1 MAKEKKPKKT
11 YTTGFGAPV
20 DNDQNSKAAGPYGPL
35 LIQDTH
41 LLEKLGHFDR
51 ERIPERVVHAKGGGA
66 HGYFEVTAD
75 VTKYTCAKFLSEI
88 GKRTEVLARFSTV
101 GGERGSADAERDPRG
116 FALKFYTE
124 EGNYDMTGN
133 NTPVFFIRDPL
144 KFPDF
149 IHTQKRHPGSNL
161 KDANMFWDFLSL
173 TPESAHQV
181 TILFSD
187 RGTPRTFR
195 NMNGYSSHTFK
206 WYNARGE
213 YYWVKYHFKTEQ
225 GIDNLTRD
233 GAAETKGRDPDH
245 AVRDLYQAIER
256 KDYPS
261 WRLEMQIMTP
271 AEVEKYRFDSFDVTK
286 VWFHADAKPFT
297 IGRLVLD
304 RNPQNYFA
312 EVEQAA
318 FSPANFVSGIAASPD
333 KLLQGRLF
341 SYHDT
346 HIHRLGV
353 NYPMIPVNRPKNA
366 KVNYYQRDGSM
377 NVADDLG
384 DGPNYYPNSFG
395 GPEPEPA
402 AAEPPF
408 AVSGEA
414 RRHPYTHPNDDF
426 FQPGELYRRVM
437 TDTDRDHLV
446 GNITTHLGNTAKR
459 IQLRQAAVF
468 YKCDPE
474 YGSRV
479 AQGLDLDVNQVKGL
493 AGMTAEERAKATAG

>member
-1 MAKEKKPKKT
+1 MKKGKKT
-11 YTTGFGAPV
+11 YTTGFGASV
-20 DNDQNSKAAGPYGPL
+20 DNDQNSKAAGAYGPL

-75 VTKYTCAKFLSEI
+75 VTKYTKAKFLSEI
-88 GKRTEVLARFSTV
+88 GKRTDVFARFSTV

-161 KDANMFWDFLSL
+161 KDASMFWDFLSL
-173 TPESAHQV
+173 TPESVHQV

-206 WYNARGE
+206 WYNAKGE
-213 YYWVKYHFKTEQ
+213 YFWVKYHFKTEQ

-233 GAAETKGRDPDH
+233 EATEMKGKDPDH

-256 KDYPS
+256 GEYPS
-261 WRLEMQIMTP
+261 WRLEMQVITP
-271 AEVEKYRFDSFDVTK
+271 EQAEKYRFDSFDVTK
-286 VWFHADAKPFT
+286 VWFHADVKPFT
-297 IGRLVLD
+297 IGRMVLN
-304 RNPQNYFA
+304 RNPKNYFA

-318 FSPANFVSGIAASPD
+318 FSPANFVPGIAASPD

-353 NYPMIPVNRPKNA
+353 NYPMIPINRPKNA
-366 KVNYYQRDGSM
+366 VNYYQRDGSM
-377 NVADDLG
+377 NVDNAG

-395 GPEPEPA
+395 GPEPQPD

-408 AVSGEA
+408 EVSGEA

-437 TDTDRDHLV
+437 TDMDRNHLI
-446 GNITTHLGNTAKR
+446 GNINTHLCNAQKR

-479 AQGLDLDVNQVKGL
+479 AEGLGLDVKEVKSL
-493 AGMTAEERAKATAG
+493 AEMTQDERAEATS